1 VISLIQAILSSEI
14 KGRDENEKSFII
26 IQWLLFSRC
35 LASGDGAKTLN
46 DVDSDFSVPGLIE
59 RTRFIAR
66 LGASD
71 ALQYSNPPRW
81 QLRCVSA
88 NVASVAMMMLLS
100 MDKGTDG
107 CGFLFNSKSAQSRC
121 TAMLRKENKEYGFE
135 LHSHPIFHLEE
146 LVTTACSTS
155 TSTSNHSELPSV
167 QISGLR
173 LLISL
178 FRAFGSQLDAT
189 TNDGTSV
196 LEQYSSQI
204 ISAVKHALNS
214 ESLLNESVPGTAFHR
229 LFSTGCEALFVMIS
243 EQLISDPI
251 AMRRLLQPVLLAA
264 TETPIVPFPTGD
276 ENDSALWMSSS
287 HITDDSRSYPLFRLS
302 KLCFLSKASMLIA
315 LGEVHIEQS
324 KLSIVA
330 TELGKEETGR
340 AIHCAAA
347 AIDGFLLQD
356 SQQSPSNDT
365 TSRPGLTYKN
375 TTDLD
380 GSVREALI
388 ENWPMLSASAISSI
402 IKAVKAGDSE
412 SEERKSLQAWLRKLT
427 PLVVTGLRNSLS
439 SLHLSGMK
447 PSSEHS
453 SASQTAA
460 LCVYAVRLLVRDS
473 DCVGEGLCPNEL
485 GDIANIVTESVIFHV
500 LESKRSLS
508 QDDEILV
515 QQSCGLIAQLCKQ
528 CYAIGVDAAILTRAV
543 VTPLVTLQEK
553 REMEPNHG
561 IIISSCIRSSQSLLQ
576 SHPGEGRAELEKAL
590 VQLVLA
596 LLTDE
601 PEEEIKAACLSLLQA
616 CCQETTMSHEEWG
629 QIANY
634 SATHALWDAWA
645 VVCMSLPSG
654 YGIKFSIDAIKM
666 QLQDLQSG
674 PRHAAALV
682 ALRSALNSAIA
693 EDSSLLSYVLQSV
706 GFEILQLLR
715 AHGVRVLSGPGF
727 DENRVTVCAESV
739 KVNLMALQYL
749 ISASKEED
757 KSVSFISALFEI
769 LVESISFNGLPNHP
783 SGKKG
788 ADETIGRM
796 CAQVFVHV
804 VRTAPML
811 FKSTMVAIS
820 SESRAVLESAVRADM
835 SGYAAPKRET
845 KKKISLKGFVR

>member
-1 VISLIQAILSSEI
+1 
-14 KGRDENEKSFII
+14 
-26 IQWLLFSRC
+26 
-35 LASGDGAKTLN
+35 
-46 DVDSDFSVPGLIE
+46 
-59 RTRFIAR
+59 
-66 LGASD
+66 
-71 ALQYSNPPRW
+71 
-81 QLRCVSA
+81 
-88 NVASVAMMMLLS
+88 MMMLLS
-100 MDKGTDG
+100 MDDGTDG
-107 CGFLFNSKSAQSRC
+107 GGFLFNSKSAQSRC
-121 TAMLRKENKEYGFE
+121 TAMLRKENKEYGVE
-135 LHSHPIFHLEE
+135 LHSQPIFHLEE

-189 TNDGTSV
+189 INDGTSV

-243 EQLISDPI
+243 EKLISDPI
-251 AMRRLLQPVLLAA
+251 AMRRLLQPVLLGA
-264 TETPIVPFPTGD
+264 TETPSVPFPTGD
-276 ENDSALWMSSS
+276 ENESALWMSSS

-302 KLCFLSKASMLIA
+302 KLCFLSKVSMLIA
-315 LGEVHIEQS
+315 LGEIHIEQS

-330 TELGKEETGR
+330 SELEKEETGR

-356 SQQSPSNDT
+356 SQQSQSNNT
-365 TSRPGLTYKN
+365 ISRPGLTYKN

-380 GSVREALI
+380 GSVQEALI

-402 IKAVKAGDSE
+402 IKAIKAGDSE
-412 SEERKSLQAWLRKLT
+412 SEETKSLQVWLSKLT
-427 PLVVTGLRNSLS
+427 PLMVTGLRNSLS
-439 SLHLSGMK
+439 SLHLGDKK

-453 SASQTAA
+453 SSQTAA
-460 LCVYAVRLLVRDS
+460 LCVYAVRLLVRDNE
-473 DCVGEGLCPNEL
+473 CVVEGLCPNEL
-485 GDIANIVTESVIFHV
+485 GDVANIVTESVIFRV
-500 LESKRSLS
+500 LGSKRSLS

-515 QQSCGLIAQLCKQ
+515 QQSCGLIAQLCKE
-528 CYAIGVDAAILTRAV
+528 CYAIGVDAAILTRSV

-576 SHPGEGRAELEKAL
+576 SHPEEGRAELEKAL
-590 VQLVLA
+590 VQLVLT
-596 LLTDE
+596 LLIDE

-616 CCQETTMSHEEWG
+616 CCQETTLSHEEWG

-645 VVCMSLPSG
+645 VLCLSLPSG
-654 YGIKFSIDAIKM
+654 YGIKCSIDAIKT

-682 ALRSALNSAIA
+682 ALRSALHSAIA
-693 EDSSLLSYVLQSV
+693 EDSSVLSYVLQSV

-739 KVNLMALQYL
+739 KVNLMAFQYL

-820 SESRAVLESAVRADM
+820 PESRAVLESAVRADM
-835 SGYAAPKRET
+835 SGYAAPKRVT